1 MNGTCV
7 SVTVAEQDPADIA
20 AAIAGQRGATLT
32 GLGQANGKAQVP
44 DIWIPDS
51 SSWLQCVRAVGGDLV
66 PAEAVSVAQSPVV
79 LAMPQ
84 PIAAALGWPKTKL
97 TWAALLQRM
106 TTGGGMKTGIVEP
119 GRDASGLSGL
129 LAPPTPPKADGTVGP
144 GSTPLPGA
152 PPGPIQAAA
161 ATHPALIQQTLSM
174 WAAVTQPGR
183 ILAVIDVSGSMNT
196 PVPTAGNASRE
207 QVLLKAAGGGL
218 NLFDDAW
225 AVGLWI
231 FSTKLD
237 GNTPYKELVP
247 IGPLV
252 SQRNQLAAALGGI
265 QATHGDTG
273 LYDTVLAAY
282 KTVQTNWDPGKINS
296 VILMTDGQN
305 DNPGGLTL
313 DQLVTELQKV
323 ADPKRPGQVVA

>member
-1 MNGTCV
+1 M
-7 SVTVAEQDPADIA
+7 
-20 AAIAGQRGATLT
+20 
-32 GLGQANGKAQVP
+32 
-44 DIWIPDS
+44 
-51 SSWLQCVRAVGGDLV
+51 
-66 PAEAVSVAQSPVV
+66 
-79 LAMPQ
+79 
-84 PIAAALGWPKTKL
+84 
-97 TWAALLQRM
+97 
-106 TTGGGMKTGIVEP
+106 
-119 GRDASGLSGL
+119 
-129 LAPPTPPKADGTVGP
+129 
-144 GSTPLPGA
+144 
-152 PPGPIQAAA
+152 
-161 ATHPALIQQTLSM
+161 
-174 WAAVTQPGR
+174 
-183 ILAVIDVSGSMNT
+183 DVSGSMNT
-196 PVPTAGNASRE
+196 PVASAGNATRE
-207 QVLLKAAGGGL
+207 QVLVKAAAGGL
-218 NLFDDAW
+218 SLFDDTW

-323 ADPKRPGQVVA
+323 ADPKRPVQVVAIGIGTDVSRPELTRISQTTGGGVFIATDPAKIGEIFLQAIALRPGSGG